1 MIREL
6 YQKGWTQT
14 AIAKETGFDRKT
26 IRKYLKGDKLPERK
40 ANGKQKASK
49 LDPYKNYL
57 LQRIQEG
64 TTNCVVLFEETSV
77 DTPAD
82 DILKIFVRPYRE
94 QPKKPPCGMKHH
106 RANKHK
112 WTGPMWEVFGGWSI
126 PRHLC
131 FRDGMVI
138 LE

>member
-1 MIREL
+1 MPKIGEFFMIREL

-64 TTNCVVLFEETSV
+64 TTN
-77 DTPAD
+77 
-82 DILKIFVRPYRE
+82 
-94 QPKKPPCGMKHH
+94 
-106 RANKHK
+106 
-112 WTGPMWEVFGGWSI
+112 
-126 PRHLC
+126 
-131 FRDGMVI
+131 
-138 LE
+138 

>member
-14 AIAKETGFDRKT
+14 AIGKETGFDRKT

-64 TTNCVVLFEETSV
+64 TTNCVVLFEEIQAMGYRQ
-77 DTPAD
+77 DD
-82 DILKIFVRPYRE
+82 DIKRFCSTVSRTAKE
-94 QPKKPPCGMKHH
+94 
-106 RANKHK
+106 
-112 WTGPMWEVFGGWSI
+112 TS
-126 PRHLC
+126 HLA
-131 FRDGMVI
+131 V
-138 LE
+138 